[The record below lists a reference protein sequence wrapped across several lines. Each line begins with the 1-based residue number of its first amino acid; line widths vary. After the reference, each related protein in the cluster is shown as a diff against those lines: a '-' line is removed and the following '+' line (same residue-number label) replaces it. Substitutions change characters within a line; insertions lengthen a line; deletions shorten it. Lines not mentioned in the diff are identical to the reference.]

1 MTTTPL
7 ELVLTPMELEVFSAV
22 RAAGVMGI
30 TAQRLEDK
38 IYAARWD
45 GGPLTSRNC
54 MYVHINRCNRKIFL
68 FGLKIFPINGHYVL
82 LSLRVAPKPRQRV
95 LRQRGRRMWAF

>member
-7 ELVLTPMELEVFSAV
+7 ELVLTAMELEVFSIV

-30 TAQRLEDK
+30 AHKQVEDK
-38 IYAARWD
+38 LYDHRLDPPLAAR
-45 GGPLTSRNC
+45 NC
-54 MYVHINRCNRKIFL
+54 VYVHINGANKKLAL
-68 FGLKIFPINGHYVL
+68 FGLKIAAVNRRYLI

-95 LRQRGRRMWAF
+95 LRGRRMWAI